1 MFSKLVRALL
11 AFGLVVLPLAVSAQ
25 AYPSKPIRLV
35 FPWAGGASSNDILG
49 RGLAQRLSGELGQ
62 QLVVDNRPGA
72 TGNIGCEI
80 AARAAPDG
88 YTLLLAPTG
97 QLTVNPS
104 VFPKLAFNPLR
115 DLAAIAKFAV
125 IPYVLAA
132 HPSVAAKNMKELIAL
147 AKARPGQLNF
157 ASSGNGSVPHLAGEL
172 FKIMAG
178 INMVHVPYKGGALAA
193 IGVVSGEVQLYF
205 AGVTSLVEFIKAGK
219 LRGIAA
225 ITPERLP
232 LLPEVPTA
240 KESGLPGFEVS
251 VWLGM
256 LAPAGTPEPII
267 RRLYQ
272 GVAKTINDPD
282 MKSFMARYGAQAAL
296 MDPAQFSAYMRAETA
311 KWAKV
316 VKTANVKAD

>member
-1 MFSKLVRALL
+1 MISKPIHALILSTLVL
-11 AFGLVVLPLAVSAQ
+11 LPLAALAQ

-49 RGLAQRLSGELGQ
+49 RGLAQHLTKELGQ

-80 AARAAPDG
+80 AARAAADG

-104 VFPKLAFNPLR
+104 VFPKLAYNPLT
-115 DLAAIAKFAV
+115 DLAPIARFAV

-132 HPSVAAKNMKELIAL
+132 HPSVAATNMRELVAL

-157 ASSGNGSVPHLAGEL
+157 GSSGNGSVPHLSGEL
-172 FKIMAG
+172 LKIVAG
-178 INMVHVPYKGGALAA
+178 IDMVHVPYKGGALAA

-205 AGVTSLVEFIKAGK
+205 AGVTSLVQFIKAGK

-225 ITPERLP
+225 ITPGRLS
-232 LLPEVPTA
+232 LLPEVQTA

-256 LAPAGTPEPII
+256 LAPARTPQPII
-267 RRLYQ
+267 RRLYD
-272 GVAKTINDPD
+272 GVVKTINDPD
-282 MKSFMARYGAQAAL
+282 MKGFMARYGAQAAL
-296 MDPAQFSAYMRAETA
+296 MDPAQFGAYMKSETA